1 MMGYKGRMVEET
13 PEAKLKR
20 HEDALV
26 ACMAEITKLR
36 AENARLRSSEADA
49 HSTLRMIYGDDSQPA
64 NVRVRAATAALAN
77 ESPALKSVE
86 APLELVAE
94 VVEPLAAVVERQRKR
109 CDAMQRLT
117 VAERERLITGVVR
130 GGGNGNGSDSDGN
143 GGAGDDHS

>member
-1 MMGYKGRMVEET
+1 MMVGMVEET

-26 ACMAEITKLR
+26 ACMAEIERLR

-64 NVRVRAATAALAN
+64 NVRVRAATAALAH
-77 ESPALKSVE
+77 ESPSLKPVE

-94 VVEPLAAVVERQRKR
+94 VVEPLAAVVERQRAR
-109 CDAMQRLT
+109 ADRLL
-117 VAERERLITGVVR
+117 ALSLEERAALIAGVSNDN
-130 GGGNGNGSDSDGN
+130 GGNGN
-143 GGAGDDHS
+143 DD